1 MPNGPRPGLVRGIQ
15 AAMVRTV
22 TQVKSAPPSPFGRA
36 FIIQTMFEAT
46 LDNLSRAI
54 IISPRDYG
62 VTQVTDSAV
71 WMYCYDLHHRS
82 RIALHFSGLEPF

>member
-1 MPNGPRPGLVRGIQ
+1 MSNGPRPSLMRGIQ

-22 TQVKSAPPSPFGRA
+22 TQVKSAPPSPFGRE
-36 FIIQTMFEAT
+36 FLIQTMFEAT

-62 VTQVTDSAV
+62 VTRVTNTAI
-71 WMYCYDLHHRS
+71 WMYCYDLRHRS
-82 RIALHFSGLEPF
+82 RIDLHFSGLEPF